1 MIIIEMRLLK
11 TLFCLATFVGSAVG
25 LLNYGTK
32 TTDTHQI
39 NYNIEIPD
47 NTNFIHPQSLKI
59 NNNIIVIPQKS
70 TYKVGDYISYR
81 DEIVG
86 GVLGKIYEQKN
97 NISYANKIGFHE
109 VIKTGNISVRPIC
122 KTKLQVL
129 RDQYEKD
136 FDFCY
141 GFNTKDCQSS
151 SESIDIFHN
160 SYIDLSCDNCFIG
173 LSGDA
178 FAEIEIDWFK
188 IKQVE
193 GGFKNLEVKG
203 GIGVNL
209 DGKYATTYGFD
220 KTYQVVSKFTIASFD
235 LGPIPVDLWMEIP
248 VEIVLNAGLNSNAN
262 IKTGV
267 NLDWPAGNLFI
278 EWDSGQGFKF
288 NGPSDSVSITP
299 YLEYSALVQ
308 GDLGFKILAS
318 VKLHLDNIF
327 EIESDI
333 VPEID
338 FSLNA
343 DQKPELCIDGTYRL
357 DVEYQGF
364 VEKDI
369 FGPKSIYDT
378 GNRQLIKVCV

>member
-1 MIIIEMRLLK
+1 MRILK
-11 TLFCLATFVGSAVG
+11 TLFCLAALVGSAVG
-25 LLNYGTK
+25 LLNSGSK
-32 TTDTHQI
+32 TTETHQI
-39 NYNIEIPD
+39 NYSIDISD
-47 NTNFIHPQSLKI
+47 NTNFIHPDSLKI

-70 TYKVGDYISYR
+70 TYNVGDIVSYR

-97 NISYANKIGFHE
+97 NMSYANRIGFHE
-109 VIKTGNISVRPIC
+109 VIKSGTISVRPIRQ
-122 KTKLQVL
+122 TKLKVVKPVL
-129 RDQYEKD
+129 MSQYEKD
-136 FDFCY
+136 FNFCY
-141 GFNTKDCQSS
+141 GFNTKDCQNPSD
-151 SESIDIFHN
+151 SIDIFHN
-160 SYIDLSCDNCFIG
+160 DYLDLSCDNCFIG

-188 IKQVE
+188 IKQVQ

-203 GIGVNL
+203 GIGINL
-209 DGKYATTYGFD
+209 NGKYSTTYGFD

-248 VEIVLNAGLNSNAN
+248 VEIVLNAALDSAAN

-267 NLDWPAGNLFI
+267 NLAWPADNLFL
-278 EWDSGQGFKF
+278 EWVAGQGFKF
-288 NGPSDSVSITP
+288 NGPTDSVVITP
-299 YLEYSALVQ
+299 YLGYSAAIE
-308 GDLGFKILAS
+308 GEFGFKILAS

-369 FGPKSIYDT
+369 FGPKTIYDT
-378 GNRQLIKVCV
+378 GNRQLVKVCV